1 MTQFKLCS
9 GEEVSYDRSGSIQ
22 IEVTD
27 TGIGMSPDQVSRLFQ
42 AGIQFNVNELQSGQ
56 GSGLGLYISK
66 GIVEQHGGTM
76 EVSSGGIGHGTTFTC
91 TLPLYRVFTNIEDD
105 TSRTRA
111 FSDATA
117 VSKMIVP
124 LRILI
129 VDDTALNRKML
140 GRLLQ
145 KHGHFIFEATDGQ
158 DAINIVKQAMD
169 ECKPFGMILM
179 DYEMPVMNGPDSC
192 KAIRKLGCDW
202 FIVGVT
208 GNALAEDVNY
218 FKIVVLTRCYPSRWT
233 LRRWETSGWNMVCLE
248 PRLLRG

>member
-9 GEEVSYDRSGSIQ
+9 GEEVSYDRSGFIQ

-27 TGIGMSPDQVSRLFQ
+27 TGIGMSHDQVSRLFQ

-91 TLPLYRVFTNIEDD
+91 YLPLYRVFANIEDE

-111 FSDATA
+111 FSNATA

-129 VDDTALNRKML
+129 VDDTREKVCRN
-140 GRLLQ
+140 
-145 KHGHFIFEATDGQ
+145 
-158 DAINIVKQAMD
+158 
-169 ECKPFGMILM
+169 
-179 DYEMPVMNGPDSC
+179 Y
-192 KAIRKLGCDW
+192 
-202 FIVGVT
+202 
-208 GNALAEDVNY
+208 GNAIYVTEFIGSNTDEELPQLARY
-218 FKIVVLTRCYPSRWT
+218 LIH
-233 LRRWETSGWNMVCLE
+233 LRSEPNFRRIEKRGWRNKQIPNIHE
-248 PRLLRG
+248 